1 MSIGEAEKMKK
12 IAKVLMSIICLVLL
26 AVFTTGCADK
36 VDKNA
41 IRQDQE
47 RIIQYVLE
55 NYELK
60 NGDEIKKIKIIDF
73 KKINQVERGL

>member
-1 MSIGEAEKMKK
+1 MKK

-36 VDKNA
+36 VYKNA

>member
-1 MSIGEAEKMKK
+1 MKK
-12 IAKVLMSIICLVLL
+12 IAKVLRSIICLVLL